1 MTGAAPT
8 TLTEAGIFEGYAS
21 LFGVPD
27 LKGDAVAPGAF
38 AASLARRRASG
49 VRLLWQHDPA
59 EPVGAWLDLTED
71 SRGLRA
77 RGRLNL
83 GVGRAREL
91 LALLREGSVD
101 GLSIGF
107 RAERARGSPGGAR
120 RVLERV
126 DLWEISLVTFP
137 LLPGARVH
145 AVERTR
151 RDEQA
156 ALAGAIRRAA
166 QTLNS

>member
-1 MTGAAPT
+1 VTGLADTRLA
-8 TLTEAGIFEGYAS
+8 EAGIFEGYAS

-59 EPVGAWLDLTED
+59 EPVGAWLDLAED

-91 LALLREGSVD
+91 LALCAKGRWTGSRSASAPS
-101 GLSIGF
+101 G
-107 RAERARGSPGGAR
+107 RAAR
-120 RVLERV
+120 R
-126 DLWEISLVTFP
+126 
-137 LLPGARVH
+137 
-145 AVERTR
+145 
-151 RDEQA
+151 
-156 ALAGAIRRAA
+156 AG
-166 QTLNS
+166 